1 MNTTAKRFFKYTWQD
16 PKFTKLSLKEKLL
29 YKYTWE
35 SCDIAG
41 IHQIHTGIMS
51 ALLGF
56 EVEFKFIES
65 LIEKIED
72 FELIDGD
79 RIWINSFI
87 RFQQAETK
95 KSLSKSPPHVSA
107 VNHLI
112 KAGIFQQA
120 INQDPELYNRYIED
134 SLPLA
139 KPYSRS
145 ISTKHSS
152 GKGDSSG
159 SGSSPSQRISE
170 SANSSYS
177 FCEEI
182 VNEYFAVSKEEFHP
196 LVKELN
202 KILKELVGRNMDN
215 PDLQL
220 ELIIKELVEKF
231 EQNDLT
237 IETIR
242 NALGLDTLG

>member
-182 VNEYFAVSKEEFHP
+182 VHSHFSVPDDEAHS
-196 LVKELN
+196 LVKDINQILIELGKRKMN
-202 KILKELVGRNMDN
+202 K

-220 ELIIKELVEKF
+220 ELTITELKEKF
-231 EQNDLT
+231 GQNDLT
-237 IETIR
+237 IELIR